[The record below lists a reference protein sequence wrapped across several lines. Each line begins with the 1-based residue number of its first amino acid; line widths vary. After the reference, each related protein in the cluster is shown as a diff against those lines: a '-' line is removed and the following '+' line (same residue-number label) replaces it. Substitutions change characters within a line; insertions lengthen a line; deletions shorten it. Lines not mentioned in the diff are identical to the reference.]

1 MDYQLLIR
9 NNKNLEHLKW
19 DQYFQYDGN
28 FTVDNIE
35 FYGEL
40 TNQEIENITNY
51 LHNTENLLSTFGSQ
65 VTIKISKNGYLEIE
79 ENDKI

>member
-1 MDYQLLIR
+1 MDYQLLIKE
-9 NNKNLEHLKW
+9 NKNLEYLKW
-19 DQYFQYDGN
+19 DQYFQFDGN

-40 TNQEIENITNY
+40 TKEEVENVTNFFY
-51 LHNTENLLSTFGSQ
+51 NSENLLSTFGSQ
-65 VTIKISKNGYLEIE
+65 VTIKISKNGCIEIE